1 MQGYTDQIRYWA
13 VNNRRAGTLSNADG
27 IGEVGLE
34 SHEIGRRLAV
44 RFMLKVELDRV
55 ADARYEVFGC
65 GFSMAACAV
74 AADLVV
80 GCRLKDI
87 TGINAMTLDQILE
100 GLPDERQYC
109 ADLAIEA
116 LHAAARSALDGNPV
130 TSTYIA
136 KEDNSAELRKDHVVY
151 KSLMTTPCPG
161 HISPED
167 RHFFACLLC
176 VAKDEDSGL
185 ASSLGLDDTDID
197 SILSLFFPGFDL
209 TELGSYRTDK
219 GGSSVRANEALL
231 QILLDHVPLN
241 GLFNETFVSYWVA
254 RIIAARAS
262 LEGHLWVAMGLT
274 ERSQLTAAIQ
284 RHLPS
289 LAEANN
295 KKMRWKK
302 FLYKQLCDLNGGT
315 MCKAPNCGVCSDY
328 ALCFAD

>member
-13 VNNRRAGTLSNADG
+13 VNNRRAGTLINADG

-34 SHEIGRRLAV
+34 SQEIGRRLAV
-44 RFMLKVELDRV
+44 RFMLKVESDRV

-80 GCRLKDI
+80 GCRLKDV

-100 GLPDERQYC
+100 GLPSERQYC

-130 TSTYIA
+130 SSSYVA
-136 KEDNSAELRKDHVVY
+136 KEDNRTELRKKHVVY
-151 KSLMTTPCPG
+151 KSLMTTPCPE
-161 HISPED
+161 HINSED
-167 RHFFACLLC
+167 RHFFACLLS
-176 VAKDEDSGL
+176 VASDEASDL

-197 SILSLFFPGFDL
+197 SILSLFFPGFDYN
-209 TELGSYRTDK
+209 EFGPYRMNQAGDSAMSDET
-219 GGSSVRANEALL
+219 LL
-231 QILLDHVPLN
+231 RIVLDHVPLN
-241 GLFNETFVSYWVA
+241 GHFNNTFVSYWVA
-254 RIIAARAS
+254 LIIAARAS

-274 ERSQLTAAIQ
+274 ERSQLTAAIR

-295 KKMRWKK
+295 KNMRWKK
-302 FLYKQLCDLNGGT
+302 FLYKQLCELKGGT